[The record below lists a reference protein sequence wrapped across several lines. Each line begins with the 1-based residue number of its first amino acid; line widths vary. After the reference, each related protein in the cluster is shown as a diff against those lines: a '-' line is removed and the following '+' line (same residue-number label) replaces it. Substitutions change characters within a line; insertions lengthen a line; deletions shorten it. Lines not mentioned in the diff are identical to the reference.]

1 MSDFFGGTVENI
13 KTFLRRALVL
23 IFVAEVVLSGAL
35 VIAQDAAETFKAKCV
50 ACHGADPKGDT
61 TVGKKMAL
69 KDLAS
74 PEIQKM
80 SDDELTA
87 AIADGKN
94 KMPSYK
100 KSLKPDQIKE
110 LVEYI
115 RSLTKK

>member
-61 TVGKKMAL
+61 TVGKQWHSRTWPRRKYR
-69 KDLAS
+69 K
-74 PEIQKM
+74 
-80 SDDELTA
+80 
-87 AIADGKN
+87 
-94 KMPSYK
+94 
-100 KSLKPDQIKE
+100 
-110 LVEYI
+110 
-115 RSLTKK
+115 